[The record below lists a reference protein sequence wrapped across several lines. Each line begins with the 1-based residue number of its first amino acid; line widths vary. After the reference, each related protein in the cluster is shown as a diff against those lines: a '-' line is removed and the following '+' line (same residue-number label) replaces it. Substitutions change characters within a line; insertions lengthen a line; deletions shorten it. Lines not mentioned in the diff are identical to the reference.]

1 MLKIGLIFYN
11 SIFFYGSAVVRLR
24 RDMRKYLSKIIAF
37 TVAFLT
43 AAFVSCG
50 EKSQEEITVY
60 MPDGAPALALAQ
72 LMHEDTE
79 EDGVRYS
86 VVAPSAIASK
96 VTYEKAD
103 ENADLCVMPLTAAS
117 KLLGSGEEYTMLATL
132 THGNLYLVAKGGE
145 EVTLSALVGKTV
157 GVLQIKEVPGLTLKA
172 LLTAQGVAW
181 QEIKGGEEKSEEKV
195 NLVAI
200 SGAEAVGAVEADC
213 FLLAEPAASAQA
225 KKGYSI
231 VGDIQ
236 ALYGGE
242 NGYPQ
247 AVLVAKNQIV
257 EDRAEWLEEFAQ
269 KVTDAANWLMN
280 ASGEQIVSCVQSHL
294 EDTSATTVLKA
305 PLLTKEVLGRCGVRF
320 AYAATEKERV
330 EDFLTKLIA
339 VNDKAAVIPAQA
351 FYWDKEVGS

>member
-1 MLKIGLIFYN
+1 MK
-11 SIFFYGSAVVRLR
+11 
-24 RDMRKYLSKIIAF
+24 KHLSKMTAF
-37 TVAFLT
+37 ITAVFM
-43 AAFVSCG
+43 AAFVACG
-50 EKSQEEITVY
+50 EKTQEDITVY

-86 VVAPSAIASK
+86 VVTPASIASR
-96 VTYEKAD
+96 VTYENTE

-117 KLLGSGEEYTMLATL
+117 KLLGSGEEYTMLATV
-132 THGNLYLVAKGGE
+132 THGNLFLLAKGGE
-145 EVTLSALVGKTV
+145 RSVDLSALIGKTV

-172 LLTAQGVAW
+172 LLNKKGVAW
-181 QEIKGGEEKSEEKV
+181 QEIKGGEEKSADKV

-200 SGAEAVGAVEADC
+200 SGAEAVGTVNAEY

-257 EDRAEWLEEFAQ
+257 EERAEWLEEFA
-269 KVTDAANWLMN
+269 KKAAAASEWLAN

-320 AYAATEKERV
+320 AYAAAEKERV
-330 EDFLTKLIA
+330 EEFLTELIA
-339 VNDKAAVIPAQA
+339 VNGKAAAIPAQA
-351 FYWDKEVGS
+351 FYWNKEVRV